1 MTCCSSLFVFITE
14 RRPRTRPPSS
24 RVEWKWLNHS
34 SREAL
39 QKKYCPALSLSKL
52 EFACNVRF
60 TRRLDSSISALVG
73 IYVRIIGKLEFACE
87 FQDAQQEA
95 AVGPDH
101 KSLPRPRDGHVQSAV
116 VRQET
121 QRAALVRTHLVI
133 FSGHF
138 RLNCNRRGGG
148 SLSEKMTIWVY

>member
-1 MTCCSSLFVFITE
+1 MLFFSF
-14 RRPRTRPPSS
+14 RFHHRTTTP
-24 RVEWKWLNHS
+24 HAA
-34 SREAL
+34 AL
-39 QKKYCPALSLSKL
+39 QQSRMEMAESFLTRSTAKKYCSAISLSKL

-138 RLNCNRRGGG
+138 RLNCNRRGV
-148 SLSEKMTIWVY
+148 LFPKR